1 MIQTDTIDDRRQLST
16 GELQAVVEVA
26 SNSEPEVEEAESE
39 TT

>member
-1 MIQTDTIDDRRQLST
+1 MIQTDPIDDRRQLST
-16 GELQAVVEVA
+16 GEHQAVAEVA